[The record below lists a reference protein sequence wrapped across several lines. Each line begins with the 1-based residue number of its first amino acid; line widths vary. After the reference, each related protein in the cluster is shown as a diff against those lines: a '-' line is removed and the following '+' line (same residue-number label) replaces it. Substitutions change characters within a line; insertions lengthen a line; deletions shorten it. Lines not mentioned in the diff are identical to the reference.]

1 MRGRPASRRS
11 ARNPTHFAMPTMSCL
26 WTRGIYMQCAPQ
38 RELLTT
44 QAPIKKRQRGCP
56 PLMKADDGSPI
67 QSATSHHYAQASHR
81 AADAPPDLS
90 NCPTKSSKRAVE
102 LIRQRRS
109 TVVRRITDVFALGR
123 LREEGER
130 GGPRNVDAV
139 NVGAENVS
147 SRANYDLFAART
159 NSRSTRRAVR
169 PF

>member
-1 MRGRPASRRS
+1 
-11 ARNPTHFAMPTMSCL
+11 MPIVSYL
-26 WTRGIYMQCAPQ
+26 WTRRIHVQ
-38 RELLTT
+38 RT
-44 QAPIKKRQRGCP
+44 QHDQKESLAAQTAVKRRQRGCP
-56 PLMKADDGSPI
+56 PLMGAEDGSPI
-67 QSATSHHYAQASHR
+67 HSTTSHQSSQASHR
-81 AADAPPDLS
+81 AADVPPDIL
-90 NCPTKSSKRAVE
+90 NCPTHSSRRAVE

-109 TVVRRITDVFALGR
+109 TVVRRITDVSALGR

-147 SRANYDLFAART
+147 SWATYDLFAART

>member
-1 MRGRPASRRS
+1 
-11 ARNPTHFAMPTMSCL
+11 
-26 WTRGIYMQCAPQ
+26 
-38 RELLTT
+38 
-44 QAPIKKRQRGCP
+44 RQRGCP
-56 PLMKADDGSPI
+56 PLMGAEDGSPI
-67 QSATSHHYAQASHR
+67 HSTTSHQFPQASHR
-81 AADAPPDLS
+81 AADVPPDVS
-90 NCPTKSSKRAVE
+90 NCPTQSSKRAVE